1 MIRSATSVLI
11 VLAVAGCGS
20 PEGSLP
26 REGQFETVVDATIAR
41 MRNDGGAIL
50 TLGTQAACTGSE
62 LPVSVVEVVDVRYAK
77 RYANLEIPVLSD
89 GFRILATN
97 PKDTEEA
104 YYIRRVAADAR
115 LGEVN
120 CPGVDVVEGS
130 LFLLHTGGWAR
141 VPEVMSQDQ
150 FIAEVDIGTGIDID
164 SVPFIELFQ
173 GPGL

>member
-1 MIRSATSVLI
+1 MIRSATSVLL

-26 REGQFETVVDATIAR
+26 REGQFETVVGATIAR

-50 TLGTQAACTGSE
+50 SLGTQVACTGSE
-62 LPVSVVEVVDVRYAK
+62 LPVSVVEVVDVRYA
-77 RYANLEIPVLSD
+77 NLGIPVLSD

-120 CPGVDVVEGS
+120 CPGIDVVEGS

-150 FIAEVDIGTGIDID
+150 FIAEVDIGTDIDID